1 MGSPPT
7 LRKARTGL
15 FTPPGMY
22 LCARANKDFDLW
34 LTETTPEVEGLLE
47 ISMRYHQ
54 DRGITLFM
62 FF

>member
-1 MGSPPT
+1 
-7 LRKARTGL
+7 
-15 FTPPGMY
+15 MY